1 MEKNMKIDTCTQ
13 VINLQLKKL
22 KFLYVV
28 NVKQVEL
35 QLVLIMYEY

>member
-1 MEKNMKIDTCTQ
+1 MEKNMKIDTCTW